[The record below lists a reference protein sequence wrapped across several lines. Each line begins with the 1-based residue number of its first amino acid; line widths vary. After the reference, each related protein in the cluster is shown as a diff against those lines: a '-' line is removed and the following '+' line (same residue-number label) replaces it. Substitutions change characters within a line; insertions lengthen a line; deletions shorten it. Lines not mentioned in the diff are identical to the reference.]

1 MRAEHYFSDR
11 RPARTDRHFNIKH
24 RSFEDARDRSDAGSL
39 ITQAPQSNSI
49 HATINALS
57 TWISAVQPRKS
68 WYLAGWIKDSPIDF
82 LVDPGAVVS
91 VISLQCYE
99 KLVDAG
105 AIHTSLKAM
114 QIELEA
120 ANKSDM
126 TVHGMCSL
134 EQYILGMDILGDATK
149 LPFILDLVDGTL
161 SGGGYET
168 IQLHRFHAATECF
181 AETTDPVCIPPHS
194 EMMLW
199 AKLKTNNGRRG
210 PTAGVVLALQSFVQE
225 FGILVGRSLVRADA
239 EDWKV
244 PILLYNSDPC
254 TKRSTD
260 CKCNPVIIPA
270 RTRIA
275 RVEEIQAIQN
285 IGTRETERSAGE
297 CALPPHLLD
306 VLDAASDLTSDQRAR
321 AADLLT
327 KHIHTFPAPGTP
339 ITGRTEAV
347 VHEIDTGSTRPIRCN
362 PRKLS
367 PKKIKIQQELVDKM
381 LEEGQIEYSVSAWS
395 APTVLVTKKDGTTH
409 FCVDY
414 RRLNARTK
422 KDAFPLPRIDDS
434 LNSLSGQAWFST
446 LDLASGYWQVRL
458 SEEAKPKTAFAT
470 HSGLFQFAVR
480 KRCLVYIDDILVFGN
495 DFESALHSL
504 ELVLNRVAEYG
515 LLKSTKCNLFR
526 TSVPFLGHIVG
537 RAGLECDPNKLS
549 AVANWIPPSTIK
561 GVREFLGFT
570 GYYRRFVPDY
580 STVVQPLVR
589 LLGKDCKFKWTDAC
603 QDAFKALRALL
614 IKAPVLAFP
623 KEDLPYIVD
632 TDASDYGIGGVLSQ
646 CIEGTE
652 HVIAYY
658 SKSLN
663 PAEQKYC
670 TTRRELLAVVA
681 TLDHFKGYVWG
692 PKFLVRTDHAALVW
706 LKNLKN
712 IQGMLARWLAKL
724 QQFHFDIVHRPGAH
738 HGNADG
744 LSRCPQCERG
754 SCAPTTNT
762 HQTDPEQPYAN
773 SCEGSSLDSEF
784 IPLESGETC
793 VAAIM
798 TAQSENSKLIITA
811 QKIDSEISIAC
822 IQDFAPA
829 SYKLKAYWI
838 GRKSLFL
845 DTENILWRNRSA
857 TGSRAQLVVPTSLR
871 DTIFNDS
878 HHTTYGGHFGM
889 THTHSKIQ
897 LHYFWPGL
905 SDFVRDRITA
915 CHKCIAR
922 KSPVNRHQPMG
933 HVPVLGRFERV
944 AMDLLLLDVSV
955 ISAKGYKYILVVCD
969 YFTKYTEAYPLKD
982 KTARSVAD
990 ALMDIWLPRYGFPMF
1005 LHSDQGKEFDNTMI
1019 HKLSE
1024 LLGTVKT
1031 KTTPYHPR
1039 SDGLV
1044 ERFNRTLLAMLAMFV
1059 SREHDNWDDFLP
1071 FMMLASWRPGDIR
1084 FMGMPSTPR
1093 GI

>member
-1 MRAEHYFSDR
+1 
-11 RPARTDRHFNIKH
+11 
-24 RSFEDARDRSDAGSL
+24 
-39 ITQAPQSNSI
+39 
-49 HATINALS
+49 
-57 TWISAVQPRKS
+57 
-68 WYLAGWIKDSPIDF
+68 
-82 LVDPGAVVS
+82 
-91 VISLQCYE
+91 
-99 KLVDAG
+99 
-105 AIHTSLKAM
+105 
-114 QIELEA
+114 
-120 ANKSDM
+120 
-126 TVHGMCSL
+126 
-134 EQYILGMDILGDATK
+134 
-149 LPFILDLVDGTL
+149 
-161 SGGGYET
+161 
-168 IQLHRFHAATECF
+168 
-181 AETTDPVCIPPHS
+181 
-194 EMMLW
+194 
-199 AKLKTNNGRRG
+199 
-210 PTAGVVLALQSFVQE
+210 
-225 FGILVGRSLVRADA
+225 
-239 EDWKV
+239 
-244 PILLYNSDPC
+244 
-254 TKRSTD
+254 
-260 CKCNPVIIPA
+260 
-270 RTRIA
+270 
-275 RVEEIQAIQN
+275 
-285 IGTRETERSAGE
+285 
-297 CALPPHLLD
+297 
-306 VLDAASDLTSDQRAR
+306 
-321 AADLLT
+321 
-327 KHIHTFPAPGTP
+327 
-339 ITGRTEAV
+339 
-347 VHEIDTGSTRPIRCN
+347 
-362 PRKLS
+362 
-367 PKKIKIQQELVDKM
+367 M
-381 LEEGQIEYSVSAWS
+381 LEEGQIEHSVSAWS
-395 APTVLVTKKDGTTH
+395 VPTVLVTKKDGTTC

-414 RRLNARTK
+414 RRLNERTK

-470 HSGLFQFAVR
+470 HSGLFQFAVMPFGLCNAPATFER
-480 KRCLVYIDDILVFGN
+480 LMSQVMRGLHWKRCLVYIDDILVFGN

-504 ELVLNRVAEYG
+504 ELVLDRVAEYG
-515 LLKSTKCNLFR
+515 LQLKSTKCNLFR

-561 GVREFLGFT
+561 GVRKFLGFT

-580 STVVQPLVR
+580 STVAQPLVR

-663 PAEQKYC
+663 PAQQKYC

-681 TLDHFKGYVWG
+681 TLDHFRGYVWG
-692 PKFLVRTDHAALVW
+692 PKFLVRTDHAALAW

-712 IQGMLARWLAKL
+712 IQGMLARWLEKL
-724 QQFHFDIVHRPGAH
+724 QQFHFDIVHRPDAQ

-744 LSRCPQCERG
+744 LSHCPQCERG

-762 HQTDPEQPYAN
+762 NQTDPEQPYAN
-773 SCEGSSLDSEF
+773 SCEGSSLDSEL

-811 QKIDSEISIAC
+811 QKIDSEISIVREWLLTGKFPAC

-829 SYKLKAYWI
+829 SYELKAYWI

-845 DTENILWRNRSA
+845 DTENRSA

-933 HVPVLGRFERV
+933 HVPVPGRFER
-944 AMDLLLLDVSV
+944 
-955 ISAKGYKYILVVCD
+955 
-969 YFTKYTEAYPLKD
+969 
-982 KTARSVAD
+982 
-990 ALMDIWLPRYGFPMF
+990 YGSLRRICHF
-1005 LHSDQGKEFDNTMI
+1005 SQG
-1019 HKLSE
+1019 L
-1024 LLGTVKT
+1024 
-1031 KTTPYHPR
+1031 
-1039 SDGLV
+1039 
-1044 ERFNRTLLAMLAMFV
+1044 
-1059 SREHDNWDDFLP
+1059 
-1071 FMMLASWRPGDIR
+1071 
-1084 FMGMPSTPR
+1084 
-1093 GI
+1093 